1 MARTVQSGTTNS
13 VTGNLFLPKHAE
25 VFSYDADGNLTNDG
39 RWAYV
44 WDGENRLLSITSRP
58 SSPAGSSNALHFAY
72 DWQGRRVSKT
82 VSNYSG
88 SAWSKMLDE
97 KYLYDGWNLVSSLNA
112 SNNAVVLAFLWGT
125 DLSGSMQG
133 AGGVGGL
140 LAVKAIGASVTFPS
154 YDGNGNVT
162 ALINAADGSII
173 ANHDYGPFGEVIRA
187 SGTAAR
193 TNPFRFS
200 TKYQDDETDL
210 LYYGYRY
217 LSASMGRW
225 PNRDPI
231 GELGGRNL
239 YNFVQNDSVNGV
251 DFVGLCKVHSSG
263 FRYRVS
269 IAALDAHQVGTPY
282 ADLAKFAK
290 NFLDTHPNYQP
301 LQMTA
306 PNFTSSGPFTFSNP
320 ALNGGQIPAG
330 TFVAAHY
337 LFYVDWEIDETDG
350 PCGLNVS
357 ETGTIQRGNNPPQP
371 GPPRSGPAP
380 AGSWTKADR
389 KQPLGTCTKTL
400 IFVDA
405 PGSRAYL
412 KRVPGIPAT
421 FGGFTQ
427 TVNQKFEV
435 VNQKTGAIVHTS
447 SHSVTIGLTDS
458 GGLIAN
464 P

>member
-1 MARTVQSGTTNS
+1 VAALVDAANGTVAARYEHGPFAEPLR
-13 VTGNLFLPKHAE
+13 VTGP
-25 VFSYDADGNLTNDG
+25 
-39 RWAYV
+39 
-44 WDGENRLLSITSRP
+44 
-58 SSPAGSSNALHFAY
+58 
-72 DWQGRRVSKT
+72 
-82 VSNYSG
+82 
-88 SAWSKMLDE
+88 
-97 KYLYDGWNLVSSLNA
+97 
-112 SNNAVVLAFLWGT
+112 LA
-125 DLSGSMQG
+125 
-133 AGGVGGL
+133 
-140 LAVKAIGASVTFPS
+140 KA
-154 YDGNGNVT
+154 
-162 ALINAADGSII
+162 
-173 ANHDYGPFGEVIRA
+173 
-187 SGTAAR
+187 
-193 TNPFRFS
+193 NPIRFS
-200 TKYQDDETDL
+200 TKCTDAESGL

-217 LSASMGRW
+217 YNPSTARWLS
-225 PNRDPI
+225 RDPI

-239 YNFVQNDSVNGV
+239 YNFIQNDSVNGV
-251 DFVGLCKVHSSG
+251 DFVGLCKVHAHG

-306 PNFTSSGPFTFSNP
+306 PNLTSSGPFTFSNP

-330 TFVAAHY
+330 TYVAAHF

-380 AGSWTKADR
+380 AGTWTKADR

-412 KRVPGIPAT
+412 IRVPGIPAT

-427 TVNQKFEV
+427 TVNHKFDV